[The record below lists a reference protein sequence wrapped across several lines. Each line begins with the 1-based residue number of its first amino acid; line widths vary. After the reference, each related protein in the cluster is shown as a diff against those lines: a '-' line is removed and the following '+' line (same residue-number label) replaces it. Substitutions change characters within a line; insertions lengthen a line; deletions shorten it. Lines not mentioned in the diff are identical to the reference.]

1 MSIAFRK
8 RGVAIAAAVLLFTS
22 AGMAQVDTGVL
33 TGVVKDNAGAVIAG
47 AKVTIRNTG
56 TNAQLELITGASGS
70 YVSPPLPS
78 GNYRIEV
85 MQPGFRTAARAI
97 PLNVSE
103 RLAADFTME
112 IGAVTE
118 TVNVQELAPV
128 LQTETTT
135 ISTQRSEQEIK
146 SIPVNSRNFAELVR
160 FTPGVV
166 PGQAVKLNLA
176 LSQQRGNVSNAVN
189 GSGFGDNNYLVDGL
203 QNNNNHQGWGLINY
217 PEFEAM
223 EQYRIDTSVPDARF
237 GRSGGTVQVG
247 YKSGTNQF
255 HGVLFEFLRNST
267 LDARNFFA
275 VGDKPSLKRNM
286 FGGTL
291 GGPINSKTFFFLS
304 YEGQRSRQGLTFLS
318 TVPSASMR
326 TGDFS
331 ELLAGA
337 RPFRI
342 YDPLTQRG
350 NVRELF
356 PNNVIPAARIDATSR
371 RLIGLYPAPNQPGIA
386 ANHLLNPSDTR
397 DSDQGSVKIDREF
410 HSGSRAYFRL
420 TRGRSNFLNTRAL
433 GPQASPYID
442 VSVPV
447 TQGVLSH
454 TQVISPRLINQ
465 ARFGISRE
473 PIRSIELN
481 GGTRTAEE
489 YGIQNVNIDELTLG
503 LPAFAINGFETL
515 GAKDNIPAIIV
526 SQNTEYSD
534 NLDAIFNKHSLK
546 MGFNVVFRQTNAHQ
560 AGFTRGQFVFST
572 LYTSN
577 PAAPANTGYGGAD
590 FLLGKPQQVSVN
602 GLVGTRG
609 LRRSDWAA
617 YIQDDWK
624 VTQKFTINLGLRY
637 ELPMHYPHR
646 EVAGRLLQFDI
657 ESGLPAPVGTGKYPT
672 QSGTPTDKNNWGP
685 RAGFAWQVGKATVIR
700 SAYGIYYS
708 MIPVHI
714 GASLAS
720 NPPLFL
726 NSLVANNQNDFI
738 GARSITQGPVRS
750 TDPNTPG
757 QNRTGIDPSLKIP
770 YIQQWNF
777 AVQRQLPGT
786 QQMTVA
792 YVGTKG
798 TGLLPGAE
806 QNAGIN
812 FNQAVPGDG
821 AVNSRRRW
829 PNYGTVAIYQSRA
842 NSTYHSLQATLVKR
856 WANSMHYQFGYTW
869 AHLIDDRDMTL
880 LPITDLRGAKAN
892 GTTDVRHQMRATFGY
907 EIPWAK
913 KKLYG
918 GWEINTALTLYSG
931 FPFSVNAGSNSLN
944 IGEGTLADRLR
955 DGNLPVSQRTIERW
969 FDLDAFANPGF
980 RMYGNSGKNVLVG
993 PGTKALD
1000 LSLFKNFQIRESMK
1014 LQFRA
1019 ETFNF
1024 TNTPQFN
1031 QPVGSIG
1038 AVNSGR
1044 ITSAGSELTLQRT
1057 PRQIQFAL
1065 KLIF

>member
-1 MSIAFRK
+1 MCKSIF
-8 RGVAIAAAVLLFTS
+8 VLLLMS
-22 AGMAQVDTGVL
+22 VAYGQVDTGVL
-33 TGVVKDNAGAVIAG
+33 TGVIHDKAGAVISA
-47 AKVTIRNTG
+47 AKVTIRNAG
-56 TNAQLELITGASGS
+56 TNTQIELVTNHDGIF
-70 YVSPPLPS
+70 VSPPLPS
-78 GNYRIEV
+78 GNYRVEV
-85 MQPGFRTAARAI
+85 TQPGFRPTARVL

-103 RLAADFTME
+103 RISVDFVLE
-112 IGAVTE
+112 LGAVNESVT
-118 TVNVQELAPV
+118 VQELAPI

-146 SIPVNSRNFAELVR
+146 SIPINSRNFAELVR

-247 YKSGTNQF
+247 YKSGTSQF

-275 VGDKPSLKRNM
+275 VGEKPSLKRNM

-291 GGPINSKTFFFLS
+291 GGPINSKTFFFVS
-304 YEGQRSRQGLTFLS
+304 YEGQRSRQGLTFLT
-318 TVPSASMR
+318 TVPTAGMR
-326 TGDFS
+326 GGDFG

-342 YDPLTQRG
+342 FDPLTQRG
-350 NVRELF
+350 NVRDPF
-356 PNNVIPAARIDATSR
+356 ANNVIPTARLNPTSR
-371 RLIGLYPAPNQPGIA
+371 RLMDLYPTPNQTGIA
-386 ANHLLNPSDTR
+386 SNYLLNPSDTR
-397 DSDQGSVKIDREF
+397 DSDQGSVKIDRELN
-410 HSGSRAYFRL
+410 SGSRAYFRL

-454 TQVISPRLINQ
+454 THVISPRLVNQ

-481 GGTRTAEE
+481 GGTKTAEE

-546 MGFNVVFRQTNAHQ
+546 IGFNVVFRQTNAHQ
-560 AGFTRGQFVFST
+560 AGFTRGQFQFST

-590 FLLGKPQQVSVN
+590 FLLGKPQQVTVN

-624 VTQKFTINLGLRY
+624 VSRRLTINLGLRY
-637 ELPMHYPHR
+637 ELPLDYPHR

-657 ESGLPAPVGTGKYPT
+657 DTGLPAAVGSGKYPT
-672 QSGTPTDKNNWGP
+672 RSGTPTDLNNWGP
-685 RAGFAWQVGKATVIR
+685 RAGFAYQLGKTTVIR

-726 NSLVANNQNDFI
+726 NSLVANNQNDFA

-770 YIQQWNF
+770 YIQQWNL
-777 AVQRQLPGT
+777 AVQHQLPGA
-786 QQMTVA
+786 QQLSVA

-829 PNYGTVAIYQSRA
+829 PNYGTVAIYQSRG

-869 AHLIDDRDMTL
+869 AHLIDDRDVTA
-880 LPITDLRGAKAN
+880 LPITDFRGAKAN
-892 GTTDVRHQMRATFGY
+892 GATDVRHQLRSTFGY

-913 KKLYG
+913 KRIYG
-918 GWEINTALTLYSG
+918 GWELNAALSLYSG

-955 DGNLPVSQRTIERW
+955 DGNLPVGQRTIERW

-1000 LSLFKNFQIRESMK
+1000 FSLFKNFTIRESMK
-1014 LQFRA
+1014 LQFRT
-1019 ETFNF
+1019 ESFNI

-1038 AVNSGR
+1038 ATNSGR
-1044 ITSAGSELTLQRT
+1044 VTSAGSELTLQRT

>member
-1 MSIAFRK
+1 MLK
-8 RGVAIAAAVLLFTS
+8 AIPAILFLS
-22 AGMAQVDTGVL
+22 LAYGQVDTGVL
-33 TGVVKDNAGAVIAG
+33 TGIIRDKGGAVIAN
-47 AKVTIRNTG
+47 AKVTIRNAG
-56 TNAQLELITGASGS
+56 TNTQVELATNNDGIF
-70 YVSPPLPS
+70 VSPPLPS
-78 GNYRIEV
+78 GSYRV
-85 MQPGFRTAARAI
+85 DVAQPGFRPAARVL

-103 RLAADFTME
+103 RLALDFTLE
-112 IGAVTE
+112 LG
-118 TVNVQELAPV
+118 TVNESVTVQELAPI

-146 SIPVNSRNFAELVR
+146 SIPINSRNFAELVR

-247 YKSGTNQF
+247 YKSGTSQF

-275 VGDKPSLKRNM
+275 VGEKPSLKRNM

-291 GGPINSKTFFFLS
+291 GGPINSKTFFFVS

-318 TVPSASMR
+318 TVPTSGMR
-326 TGDFS
+326 SGDFG

-342 YDPLTQRG
+342 FDPLTQRG
-350 NVRELF
+350 NVRDPF
-356 PNNVIPAARIDATSR
+356 PNNVIPAARIHPTSR
-371 RLIGLYPAPNQPGIA
+371 RLMDLYPAPNQAGIA
-386 ANHLLNPSDTR
+386 SNYLLNPSDTR
-397 DSDQGSVKIDREF
+397 DSDQGSVKIDRELNA
-410 HSGSRAYFRL
+410 GSRFYFRL

-433 GPQASPYID
+433 GPTASPYID

-454 TQVISPRLINQ
+454 THVISPRLVNQ

-481 GGTRTAEE
+481 GGTRTAQE
-489 YGIQNVNIDELTLG
+489 YGIQNVNIDDLTLG

-534 NLDAIFNKHSLK
+534 NLDAIFNKHSVK
-546 MGFNVVFRQTNAHQ
+546 VGFNVVFRQTNAHQ
-560 AGFTRGQFVFST
+560 AAFTRGQFQFST
-572 LYTSN
+572 IYTSN

-590 FLLGKPQQVSVN
+590 FLLGRPQQISVN

-624 VTQKFTINLGLRY
+624 VSRRLTINLGLRY
-637 ELPMHYPHR
+637 EVPLHYPHR
-646 EVAGRLLQFDI
+646 EVAGRLLQFDVAT
-657 ESGLPAPVGTGKYPT
+657 GLPAPVGEGKFPD
-672 QSGTPTDKNNWGP
+672 QSGTPTDMNNWGP
-685 RAGFAWQVGKATVIR
+685 RAGFAWQLGKATVIR

-726 NSLVANNQNDFI
+726 NSLVANNQNDFT
-738 GARSITQGPVRS
+738 GARAISEGPVRS

-770 YIQQWNF
+770 YIQQWNL
-777 AVQRQLPGT
+777 AIQHQLPGA
-786 QQMTVA
+786 QQLTVA

-812 FNQAVPGDG
+812 FNQAVPGEG

-829 PNYGTVAIYQSRA
+829 PNYGTVAIYQSRG

-869 AHLIDDRDMTL
+869 AHLIDDRDITL
-880 LPITDLRGAKAN
+880 LPISDLRAAKAN
-892 GTTDVRHQMRATFGY
+892 GVTDVRHQLRATFGY

-913 KKLYG
+913 KKIYG
-918 GWEINTALTLYSG
+918 GWEVNAVLSLYSG
-931 FPFSVNAGSNSLN
+931 FPFSVNAGSNTLN

-969 FDLDAFANPGF
+969 FDLDAFTNPGF

-1000 LSLFKNFQIRESMK
+1000 FSLFKNFAIRESVK
-1014 LQFRA
+1014 LQFRTEA
-1019 ETFNF
+1019 FNI

-1038 AVNSGR
+1038 AANSGR